1 MGQPLCFRRALICGL
16 ALLPS
21 SCRLT
26 LEEVQA
32 PAVQRPTFSSNTAT
46 ELKGNLSLEMGA
58 ETGPSSRSAV
68 PMTLRWGAGELTE
81 FAVGGDVYK
90 RNVGGASGIG
100 DVQLGVRHRV
110 REMTDDSAAMT
121 LGWFSSLPIASK
133 SNNLG
138 SGELD
143 IGFSLAR
150 DHMRGLSTITE
161 FYQLD
166 LLGET
171 DGRGLDTG
179 HLAAIAISRPL
190 PGAIGFVGELSGG
203 WVPERDYSA
212 MHVLLAAT
220 YALDSWTLVDLGLRF
235 GFGGDAEDWAV
246 LVGIGRSLG
255 RLLAR

>member
-1 MGQPLCFRRALICGL
+1 M
-16 ALLPS
+16 
-21 SCRLT
+21 
-26 LEEVQA
+26 
-32 PAVQRPTFSSNTAT
+32 QRPTFSSNTAT
-46 ELKGNLSLEMGA
+46 ELKGNLSLEVGT
-58 ETGPSSRSAV
+58 EIGPSSRSAV

-81 FAVGGDVYK
+81 FAVGGDVYR

-100 DVQLGVRHRV
+100 DVQLGVRHRL
-110 REMTDDSAAMT
+110 REMSDDSAAMT

-150 DHMRGLSTITE
+150 DHMRGRSTITE

-179 HLAAIAISRPL
+179 HLAAIAITRPL

-220 YALDSWTLVDLGLRF
+220 YTLDSWTLVDLGLRF

-246 LVGIGRSLG
+246 LVGFGRSLG

>member
-1 MGQPLCFRRALICGL
+1 
-16 ALLPS
+16 
-21 SCRLT
+21 
-26 LEEVQA
+26 
-32 PAVQRPTFSSNTAT
+32 
-46 ELKGNLSLEMGA
+46 
-58 ETGPSSRSAV
+58 
-68 PMTLRWGAGELTE
+68 MTLRWGAGELTE

-179 HLAAIAISRPL
+179 HLAAIAISGHCLVRL
-190 PGAIGFVGELSGG
+190 VLLANSRGG

-220 YALDSWTLVDLGLRF
+220 YALDPGP
-235 GFGGDAEDWAV
+235 
-246 LVGIGRSLG
+246 GRSGATVWLW
-255 RLLAR
+255 R